1 MPSKNR
7 TKSRSRSRSRTK
19 SKSKSK
25 SGKLAVLQ
33 KKIAFLKML
42 MDNENDFLSV
52 DILRSISLELDKTML
67 KYNSAAKIIQK
78 KFRNHRI
85 EKKFREE
92 MEDQGYFQLPCGD
105 WSNGAQCM
113 CDECMRF

>member
-7 TKSRSRSRSRTK
+7 TKSRSRSK

-25 SGKLAVLQ
+25 SGKLSVLQ
-33 KKIAFLKML
+33 KKIAFLKLL

-52 DILRSISLELDKTML
+52 DILRSISDELDKTMQ
-67 KYNSAAKIIQK
+67 KYNKAARIIQK
-78 KFRNHRI
+78 KFRNRRI
-85 EKKFREE
+85 EKKFREQ
-92 MEDQGYFQLPCGD
+92 MEEDGYFQLPCGD

-113 CDECMRF
+113 CDECMAY